1 MGGALPLHWLVYLCI
16 QIRLAPSGSSRQ
28 LLKAQILNSV
38 LEAHE
43 PMGSFFPVAFEA
55 FKKHK

>member
-28 LLKAQILNSV
+28 SIEAQILNSV

-43 PMGSFFPVAFEA
+43 PMGHFSQ
-55 FKKHK
+55 